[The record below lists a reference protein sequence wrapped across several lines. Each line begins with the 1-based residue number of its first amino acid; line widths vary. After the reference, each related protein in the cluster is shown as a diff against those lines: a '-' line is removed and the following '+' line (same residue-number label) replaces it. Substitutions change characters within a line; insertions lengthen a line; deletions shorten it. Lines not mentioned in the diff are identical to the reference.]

1 MGLWKTTVATTE
13 TSKEKASKNARLPV
27 FSWEGTEC
35 ILCNTCKD
43 LGGAGHQLLFGR
55 GLYTCLVTQLCV
67 ALDRAC
73 TYESH
78 RTAENKES
86 GFEWLRSALLPLIS
100 TMVMYPGWVLRKQA
114 KASLLVSPWNGLN
127 YTLFQLMSEGLASNQ
142 PCLGSDCDSSLWDTD
157 RSSYTFNY

>member
-1 MGLWKTTVATTE
+1 M
-13 TSKEKASKNARLPV
+13 PV
-27 FSWEGTEC
+27 FQSFPGKGLSAYFVTPCLKVEFLFCTLLIYLWS
-35 ILCNTCKD
+35 CKD